1 MFEDTP
7 ARQRLLSDETYLTTS
22 YQPEKPVGRAAEIKH
37 LAAAVRPI
45 THRKSPENLVLYG
58 PAGVGKTTV
67 VKHVFDRL
75 EEETRVAT
83 AFINCWQ
90 YSTRSALL
98 TELLISLGYPAPRK
112 GKPVDELLAKFREW
126 LEKRDA
132 GIVALDEFD
141 QLKHLTRV
149 VYDLRN
155 ASEQAETAFGI
166 VLLSNH
172 SPSRIQLDDRSRSR
186 LSYDTLEFTS
196 YTSDDLV
203 KILRQRVDH
212 AFRRGTVT
220 GKVLEVVA
228 DAVSEQGGD
237 CRQALNLLLRAGRTA
252 ENQRAKKVT
261 VDHVEPLLESLS
273 AEEAV

>member
-1 MFEDTP
+1 MFEETP

-22 YQPEKPVGRAAEIKH
+22 YRPEQPVGRAAEVKR

-45 THRKSPENLVLYG
+45 THRKSPENVVIYG

-67 VKHVFDRL
+67 VRHVLAKL
-75 EEETRVAT
+75 EEETRVTT

-90 YSTRSALL
+90 YYTRPALL

-112 GKPVDELLAKFREW
+112 GKPVDELLATFREW
-126 LEKRDA
+126 LKKHYA

-141 QLKHLTRV
+141 QFKHLTRV
-149 VYDLRN
+149 IYDLRD

-172 SPSRIQLDDRSRSR
+172 SPTRLQLDDRSRSR
-186 LSYDTLEFTS
+186 LSYDTLKFTP
-196 YTSDDLV
+196 YTKEQLV
-203 KILRQRVDH
+203 KILHHRVER
-212 AFRRGTVT
+212 AFHRGTVAD
-220 GKVLEVVA
+220 EVVEAIA

-237 CRQALNLLLRAGRTA
+237 CRQALTILLRAGRTA
-252 ENQRAKKVT
+252 ENQRAKQVT
-261 VDHVEPLLESLS
+261 VAHMEPHLEVLS
-273 AEEAV
+273 THEGM